1 MRVETPNPNNVTLIN
16 SNVNVPECSREN
28 NLGSQLTERSQ
39 VNNEIQFGRRF
50 SNKKITSG

>member
-39 VNNEIQFGRRF
+39 VINEIQFGRRF
-50 SNKKITSG
+50 SNKK